1 MKKGTQ
7 TLRDSAKPGEKP
19 RTMRATPS
27 WRAVAAG
34 LAGVGVLG
42 WAVAMTVVATEYRE
56 EAEAWRAKA
65 AQARQSGEV
74 RVADIWRDALQ
85 AEADAA
91 LAQRR
96 MADAA
101 AETHDAL
108 TLSSASL
115 SQQNAALADRV
126 EAAERARDDL
136 ERALGRMAAALSE
149 TVAELDA
156 VGDVAAE
163 LEAARAQDRARFD
176 ATLSRLGEAASAAL
190 EPLERT
196 LAAAGFDVGG
206 LLEQMRRER
215 SRDGMGGPFI
225 PADGAAATAEGRALD
240 ASRMAAVSA
249 ELDRLALLSTATQRM
264 PFAVPVTNPRFTSG
278 FGARRDPLNG
288 RRSLHNGLDMAGPVG
303 TPILSP
309 GEGFV
314 TYAGWRS
321 GYGRVIEIDHG
332 FGVRTMYAH
341 LRRWRVEKGARVV
354 RGDRLGDMG
363 SSGRSTGSHLHYE
376 IHVNGRPVNPKR
388 FIEAARDVL

>member
-1 MKKGTQ
+1 
-7 TLRDSAKPGEKP
+7 LRESARPGEKP
-19 RTMRATPS
+19 RSARAAIS
-27 WRAVAAG
+27 WRAITARLAA
-34 LAGVGVLG
+34 VCVLG
-42 WAVAMTVVATEYRE
+42 WAAGATVIAVDYRAD
-56 EAEAWRAKA
+56 AEAWRAKA
-65 AQARQSGEV
+65 AQARQNGEL

-115 SQQNAALADRV
+115 SQQNAALAARV
-126 EAAERARDDL
+126 AAAERARDDL
-136 ERALGRMAAALSE
+136 ERALGRMAAALSD

-156 VGDVAAE
+156 ADDAAAE
-163 LEAARAQDRARFD
+163 LLAARAQDRARFD
-176 ATLSRLGEAASAAL
+176 ATLSRLGAAAAAAL
-190 EPLERT
+190 APLEKS
-196 LAAAGFDVGG
+196 LAAAGFDVDG
-206 LLEQMRRER
+206 LLDQMRRER
-215 SRDGMGGPFI
+215 TADGMGGPFI
-225 PADGAAATAEGRALD
+225 PVDDAGAATAEGLALD
-240 ASRMAAVSA
+240 AGRMAAVSA
-249 ELDRLALLSTATQRM
+249 ELDRLALLSTATRRM

-309 GEGFV
+309 GEGVVVF
-314 TYAGWRS
+314 TGWRS
-321 GYGRVIEIDHG
+321 GFGRVVEVDHG
-332 FGVRTMYAH
+332 FGVRTVYAH
-341 LRRWRVEKGARVV
+341 LRRWRVEEGAQVV

>member
-1 MKKGTQ
+1 M
-7 TLRDSAKPGEKP
+7 RDSAEPGEKP
-19 RTMRATPS
+19 RKARVTAS
-27 WRAVAAG
+27 WRAIAAG

-42 WAVAMTVVATEYRE
+42 WAVAMTVAAIDYRAD
-56 EAEAWRAKA
+56 AEAWRAKA
-65 AQARQSGEV
+65 AQARQTGEL
-74 RVADIWRDALQ
+74 RVADVWRDALQ

-115 SQQNAALADRV
+115 SQQNAALAERV
-126 EAAERARDDL
+126 AAAERARDDL
-136 ERALGRMAAALSE
+136 ERALGRMADALSD

-156 VGDVAAE
+156 ADDAAAE
-163 LEAARAQDRARFD
+163 LQAARAQDRARFD
-176 ATLSRLGEAASAAL
+176 ATLSRLGEAAAAAL
-190 EPLERT
+190 APLERT
-196 LAAAGFDVGG
+196 LAAAGFDVDG
-206 LLEQMRRER
+206 LLDQLRRER
-215 SRDGMGGPFI
+215 RGDGMGGPFI
-225 PADGAAATAEGRALD
+225 PLDDARAATGQGLALE
-240 ASRMAAVSA
+240 AGRMAAVSA
-249 ELDRLALLSTATQRM
+249 ELDRLALLSTATRRM

-309 GEGFV
+309 GEGVVVF
-314 TYAGWRS
+314 AGWRS
-321 GYGRVIEIDHG
+321 GFGRVVEVDHG
-332 FGVRTMYAH
+332 FGVRTVYAH
-341 LRRWRVEKGARVV
+341 LRRWRVEKGAQIR